1 MRHPTT
7 INNLLF
13 RRRRGLAT
21 LVLVAYGL
29 GLGFIFL
36 PILPEKSTEIPFPCQ
51 NHACGCCSA
60 EQCWKACYCFTK
72 EQKIAWAEANDVP
85 IPYHL
90 LGTDSSDSAT
100 NLAQQE
106 KPTEVRGSCCSK
118 KPAGGCCSHTAKHG
132 GCCEHKSSRGTTVQC
147 ESGTQRPSGK
157 HRSRTVAITDV
168 LACHGL
174 QMMWIL
180 TPPTLPDAAREVCIT
195 LPRGFEFLRWSDDRL
210 VSEFRTPP
218 VPPPRLG

>member
-1 MRHPTT
+1 MRYPTT

-21 LVLVAYGL
+21 VVLVAYGL

-36 PILPEKSTEIPFPCQ
+36 PILPEKSTETPFPCQ

-60 EQCWKACYCFTK
+60 EQCWKACCCFTK
-72 EQKIAWAEANDVP
+72 EQKIAWAKANDVP

-90 LGTDSSDSAT
+90 LGTDSAMK
-100 NLAQQE
+100 LAQQE
-106 KPTEVRGSCCSK
+106 KPVEVRGSCCSK
-118 KPAGGCCSHTAKHG
+118 KPAGGCCSQSTEHQ
-132 GCCEHKSSRGTTVQC
+132 GCCEQKSSNETTVQC
-147 ESGTQRPSGK
+147 RSSAKHPSDK
-157 HRSRTVAITDV
+157 NRSRTVAITDV

-180 TPPTLPDAAREVCIT
+180 TPPTLPDAARGVSIT
-195 LPRGFEFLRWSDDRL
+195 LPRGFEFLRWSDDLL